1 MPQMAP
7 INWLTL
13 YFLFITMLII
23 IIILNYFC
31 FHYPPKSTKKS
42 KIMNFISWK
51 W

>member
-13 YFLFITMLII
+13 YIFFMMIFLIF
-23 IIILNYFC
+23 IILNYYSFN
-31 FHYPPKSTKKS
+31 YIPKITKMK
-42 KIMNFISWK
+42 KNNIKLNWK

>member
-13 YFLFITMLII
+13 YFMFTSILYIF
-23 IIILNYFC
+23 IILNY
-31 FHYPPKSTKKS
+31 YSIIYSSKSTKSTKKMS
-42 KIMNFISWK
+42 PLFWK